1 MVKTIHISKSWRKFF
16 WTLTMQIS
24 YQVTTIKKLK
34 NPSTMMLDKLIG
46 SLQDYEKPYMN
57 GPRLRWK
64 KYYKAN

>member
-1 MVKTIHISKSWRKFF
+1 
-16 WTLTMQIS
+16 
-24 YQVTTIKKLK
+24 
-34 NPSTMMLDKLIG
+34 MMLDKLIG